1 MQNRKKRLFN
11 TLWIL
16 DRGTGSIAFIG
27 GIGIFV
33 IATAIVVDVLMR
45 WMFNAP
51 ILGVDDLSIFVL
63 AVVVSSFF
71 PAGLAGERFVTIRF
85 LGKAIGPRSAL
96 WLEVFG
102 ALCTI
107 AFFMLLAWKILFY
120 TVDITRSGLATIVLQ
135 LPQAPWWWLV
145 TVVIAL
151 CIPVQAIIL
160 VKKLISALR
169 GPVSAPES
177 GKKPAADHIASEEHS
192 AFET

>member
-1 MQNRKKRLFN
+1 LQNRKKRLFN
-11 TLWIL
+11 TLWIR

-51 ILGVDDLSIFVL
+51 ILGVDDLSIYVL

-71 PAGLAGERFVTIRF
+71 PAGLAEERFVTIRF
-85 LGKAIGPRSAL
+85 LGKALGPRSSL

-107 AFFMLLAWKILFY
+107 AFFMLLAWKILLY
-120 TVDITRSGLATIVLQ
+120 SVDITRSGLATIVLQ

-160 VKKLISALR
+160 VKKLISAVR

-177 GKKPAADHIASEEHS
+177 GNRPEADQIESEEHS
-192 AFET
+192 AIET